1 MNQCNEVK
9 EKLSGYLDGELTQQK
24 SQLIRVHLESCNECK
39 QLHQELSDLQ
49 NKIKTITADTAEEAE
64 LDKIINDLGAKQ
76 SQHWGWIMLIIG
88 YVMLAGYAI
97 VKFLID
103 NQLNTFEKIAT
114 FLLGLGGLLLFYSV
128 LRQRLIALK
137 TDKYKDIN
145 L

>member
-1 MNQCNEVK
+1 
-9 EKLSGYLDGELTQQK
+9 LS
-24 SQLIRVHLESCNECK
+24 I
-39 QLHQELSDLQ
+39 
-49 NKIKTITADTAEEAE
+49 IKTVESDNGEAVE

-76 SQHWGWIMLIIG
+76 TQHWGWIMVIIG
-88 YVMLAGYAI
+88 YVMIVGYAI
-97 VKFLID
+97 VTFLID

-114 FLLGLGGLLLFYSV
+114 FLLGIGGLLLFYSV

>member
-1 MNQCNEVK
+1 MKQCNDVK
-9 EKLSGYLDGELTQQK
+9 EKLSGYLDGELTQQD
-24 SQLIRVHLESCNECK
+24 SQQVRVHLEGCDECAK
-39 QLHQELSDLQ
+39 LHQELFDLKK
-49 NKIKTITADTAEEAE
+49 KIKTVESDNGEAVE

-76 SQHWGWIMLIIG
+76 TQHWGWIMVIIG
-88 YVMLAGYAI
+88 YVMIVGYAI
-97 VKFLID
+97 VTFLID

-114 FLLGLGGLLLFYSV
+114 FLLGIGGLLLFYSV

>member
-1 MNQCNEVK
+1 MKQCNDVK
-9 EKLSGYLDGELTQQK
+9 EKLSGYLDGELTQQD
-24 SQLIRVHLESCNECK
+24 SQQVRVHLEGCDDCTK
-39 QLHQELSDLQ
+39 LHQELFDLKK
-49 NKIKTITADTAEEAE
+49 KIKTVESDNGEAVE

-76 SQHWGWIMLIIG
+76 TQHWGWIMVIIG
-88 YVMLAGYAI
+88 YVMIVGYAI
-97 VKFLID
+97 VAFLID

-114 FLLGLGGLLLFYSV
+114 FLLGIGGLLLFYSV